1 MFATSI
7 HKHLIVAVSLLSA
20 SCANAT
26 IEEPLSPSNVAAIN
40 NVFSDIKSDGP
51 GCVLSIMKDGSMLYQ
66 NGYGLANIEHNIP
79 ITPDTVFRIAST
91 SKQFTAMST
100 IILAEEGKISLDD
113 DIRKY
118 LPEMPDYGKPITIQN
133 LINHT
138 SGIRDFLTLFF
149 LKGYKDQDYYTE
161 SELFKM
167 LARQKNLDF
176 MPGEKMSYS
185 NSGYVLQSIIIER
198 VTGKTLAQYAK
209 EKIFDPLGMK
219 NTHFHNDG
227 TRLIMNRA
235 YGYNP
240 DHKNGG
246 YKVGGTPQELIGDGG
261 IFTTVGDL
269 ALYDNDFY
277 EGKVWKP
284 NVKKNMV
291 TPGLQN
297 DGKPATY
304 FPNVY
309 YAGGLII
316 GDKRG
321 VPYMR
326 HAGQFA
332 GFLTDFIRYPD
343 HKLSVAVLC
352 NGGNLGAPGYTGK
365 ISDIFLESHYTEPES
380 LDEDEAAANIE
391 YKAISKETL
400 NAIAGTY
407 YNEDLDVNY
416 EIVRKGDTV
425 ELLVG
430 HRPTRI
436 SFEDLQMPIFD
447 LGDNIIGNQYIKIT
461 IVKDDQQNVTAL
473 NFTDFSVV
481 KNLYFNRINK

>member
-1 MFATSI
+1 MFSSFAKAS
-7 HKHLIVAVSLLSA
+7 LICGISLFA
-20 SCANAT
+20 ISCSDQK
-26 IEEPLSPSNVAAIN
+26 IQEPLSAANIAAMDD
-40 NVFSDIKSDGP
+40 VFSNIEAEAP
-51 GCVLSIMKDGSMLYQ
+51 GCVLGVMKDGKMLYQ
-66 NGYGLANIEHNIP
+66 NGYGLANLEHNIP

-100 IILAEEGKISLDD
+100 IILAQEGRISLDD

-118 LPEMPDYGKPITIQN
+118 VPEMPDYGERITIQN

-161 SELFKM
+161 VELLEM
-167 LARQKNLDF
+167 LARQKELDF

-219 NTHFHNDG
+219 NTHFHNDI
-227 TRLIMNRA
+227 THLIKNRA
-235 YGYNP
+235 YGYTP
-240 DHKNGG
+240 DLKDGG

-261 IFTTVGDL
+261 VFTTVGDL

-277 EGKVWKP
+277 EGTVWSP
-284 NVKKNMV
+284 HVKENMI

-297 DGKPATY
+297 DGNPATY
-304 FPNVY
+304 FPDVY

-316 GDKRG
+316 GKNRG
-321 VPYMR
+321 VPYVR

-332 GFLTDFIRYPD
+332 GFITDFIRYPD

-352 NGGNLGAPGYTGK
+352 NGGDLIAPEYTGK
-365 ISDIFLESHYTEPES
+365 ISDIFLEAHYTEAEAIDETDTVENYDEITDAT
-380 LDEDEAAANIE
+380 LD
-391 YKAISKETL
+391 AIV
-400 NAIAGTY
+400 GTY

-416 EIVRKGDTV
+416 KIVRKGKSLD
-425 ELLVG
+425 LLIG
-430 HRPTRI
+430 KRPTRV
-436 SFEDLQMPIFD
+436 SFEDLQLPIFD
-447 LGDNIIGNQYIKIT
+447 LGDDVIGNQYIKINV
-461 IVKDDQQNVTAL
+461 VKDGQGRVTAL
-473 NFTDFSVV
+473 DFTDFSVV
-481 KNLYFNRINK
+481 KNLYFKRIDG